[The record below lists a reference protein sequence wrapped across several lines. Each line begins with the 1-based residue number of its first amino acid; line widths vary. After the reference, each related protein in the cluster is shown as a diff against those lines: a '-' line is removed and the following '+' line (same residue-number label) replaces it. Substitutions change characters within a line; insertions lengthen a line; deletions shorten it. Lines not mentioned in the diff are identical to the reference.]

1 MYDNR
6 DNIDFAHEKIGPLF
20 ARIFFPTLLGMLFN
34 MAFLLTD
41 GIFVGHGIGEAGL
54 ASINL
59 IAPIMMLINGMG
71 MMMGMGASVVAA
83 IHLSQ
88 NNEKAA
94 RINVTQAFVAG
105 MCVSV
110 LLGAFCYL
118 FPDTV
123 LTLLGVK
130 GDLYA
135 STKEYYLWFLPTC
148 LLLMIETLGLFVIRL
163 DGSPRYAMLS
173 NIIPAIVNG
182 VLDYI
187 FIFPCHWGVMGA
199 ALATDIGGL
208 VGTLMVVYYM
218 LFRTRTLHLYRLKH
232 TWTSLR
238 LTLRNVGY
246 MARVGAP
253 GLVGELAVAVMMLSG
268 NMAFMQYIGSDGV
281 AAYSIACYLFPLV
294 YMICSAV
301 AQSAQPII
309 SYNHGAG
316 AHRRVNRTVR
326 FSMAV
331 SVAVGLAVSLL
342 FFFFSPQMVLC
353 FLDRDVPAYTLAA
366 EGLPYYG
373 AGFLF
378 MAVNICA
385 VGYLQSIEKS
395 GAATGFTLLR
405 GVVFLVAA
413 YLLLPRLWGTAGLW
427 LSVPCAELLTALV
440 IIIYAFAFPIRKK
453 RNG

>member
-316 AHRRVNRTVR
+316 AHRRVNHTVR

-378 MAVNICA
+378 LAVNICA

-395 GAATGFTLLR
+395 GSATVFTLLR
-405 GVVFLVAA
+405 GVLFLVAA
-413 YLLLPRLWGTAGLW
+413 YILLPRFWGTVGLW
-427 LSVPCAELLTALV
+427 LSVPCAELLTALA
-440 IIIYAFAFPIRKK
+440 IIIYAFAVPARKK
-453 RNG
+453 HNA

>member
-1 MYDNR
+1 M
-6 DNIDFAHEKIGPLF
+6 
-20 ARIFFPTLLGMLFN
+20 
-34 MAFLLTD
+34 
-41 GIFVGHGIGEAGL
+41 
-54 ASINL
+54 
-59 IAPIMMLINGMG
+59 
-71 MMMGMGASVVAA
+71 
-83 IHLSQ
+83 
-88 NNEKAA
+88 
-94 RINVTQAFVAG
+94 
-105 MCVSV
+105 
-110 LLGAFCYL
+110 
-118 FPDTV
+118 
-123 LTLLGVK
+123 K

-316 AHRRVNRTVR
+316 AHRRVNHTVR

-353 FLDRDVPAYTLAA
+353 FLDRDVQAYTLAA

-395 GAATGFTLLR
+395 GSATVFTLLR
-405 GVVFLVAA
+405 GVLFLVAA
-413 YLLLPRLWGTAGLW
+413 YILLPRFWGTVGLW
-427 LSVPCAELLTALV
+427 LSVPCAELLTALA
-440 IIIYAFAFPIRKK
+440 IIIYAFAVPVRKK
-453 RNG
+453 HNA